1 MILGLFFLGTTLF
14 GKPPYCQNNPL
25 LTASTFV
32 DSLQKSRF
40 YQAKAKPGD
49 GVYSLLR
56 RYRLLDS
63 PCNLERFYEINGLQR
78 NTSLSKNTSYY
89 LPILLYSYNGRSI
102 RSTIGIDDWDL
113 AIRIQK
119 YNRMLIEAGLRSS
132 DYIDNEILWVPYHE
146 MYCSE
151 ETRADE
157 EENPSSIETRI
168 FPIFGKKHEKVPLKN
183 ESLKGKIYYIV
194 SGHGGPDPGAVGKI
208 GKSQVCEDEYAYDV
222 ALRLARELVMRGAT
236 AYMITRDVNDGI
248 RSDKILTHD
257 NDEIVWG
264 NYTIPFNQKARLFQ
278 RSDIVNELY
287 DRNLKVGIKD
297 QRLIAIHVDSRSK
310 REQTDVFFYYY
321 PEDQASATIAK
332 NIHKTFEAKYKKYQ
346 KNRGYRGTVTPR
358 DLHMLRE
365 PQCRAVYVE
374 LGNIANTFDQQRFL
388 LPSNRQLLAEWLM
401 EGFIK

>member
-1 MILGLFFLGTTLF
+1 
-14 GKPPYCQNNPL
+14 
-25 LTASTFV
+25 
-32 DSLQKSRF
+32 
-40 YQAKAKPGD
+40 
-49 GVYSLLR
+49 
-56 RYRLLDS
+56 
-63 PCNLERFYEINGLQR
+63 
-78 NTSLSKNTSYY
+78 
-89 LPILLYSYNGRSI
+89 
-102 RSTIGIDDWDL
+102 
-113 AIRIQK
+113 
-119 YNRMLIEAGLRSS
+119 
-132 DYIDNEILWVPYHE
+132 

-151 ETRADE
+151 ETRSE
-157 EENPSSIETRI
+157 EEEYPSSVETRV
-168 FPIFGKKHEKVPLKN
+168 FPIFGKKHEVVPLKN

-248 RSDKILTHD
+248 RSNKILTHD
-257 NDEIVWG
+257 SDEIVWG

-287 DRNLKVGIKD
+287 DRNLQVGIKD

-388 LPSNRQLLAEWLM
+388 LPANRQLLAEWLM
-401 EGFIK
+401 EGLVK